1 MIDKWGREKNA
12 VSSWS
17 SLQCVSRTPSQARRD
32 DIAVRY
38 FSKDTLSCCGVCV
51 FGEGL
56 SFRRVRNAR
65 GSLRARV
72 NDIPHIF
79 LFFPRTD
86 TSRRIKQL
94 PFDATRMLGICGQ
107 LVCRLLFIVS
117 AYIPSYR
124 NRICLPVFSTNHQ
137 YTPLHHQSFH
147 YEFQHSHPAVNP
159 DAYSL
164 NSLHHSAVLPAAP
177 SRRTSGLHQPSQ
189 RPRAQVF
196 VPGRAAAGTGLS
208 GRVPQAWPV
217 THEPRLSVRHAP
229 RAKTAA
235 RGGSGAAAGGRW
247 PTGSLHLTGI
257 STVQAQ
263 IHTLNVSAAPSHT
276 HARRLQRRWR
286 LQGCC
291 IVTFTARAEEMIA
304 RGLQQK
310 KT

>member
-38 FSKDTLSCCGVCV
+38 FSKDTLSCCVCCV

-94 PFDATRMLGICGQ
+94 PLMQLGCLESVANSSVAYSSSSPLTYPATG
-107 LVCRLLFIVS
+107 
-117 AYIPSYR
+117 
-124 NRICLPVFSTNHQ
+124 NRICLPVFSHEPPVHAL
-137 YTPLHHQSFH
+137 TPPVLPLRV
-147 YEFQHSHPAVNP
+147 PAQPPGREPGCVLVKLSP
-159 DAYSL
+159 SL
-164 NSLHHSAVLPAAP
+164 AAVLPAAP

-208 GRVPQAWPV
+208 GRVTAGMTCHSWA
-217 THEPRLSVRHAP
+217 TALS
-229 RAKTAA
+229 TACTPSKDCCPGRVWGCR
-235 RGGSGAAAGGRW
+235 RGPMTYR
-247 PTGSLHLTGI
+247 
-257 STVQAQ
+257 
-263 IHTLNVSAAPSHT
+263 
-276 HARRLQRRWR
+276 
-286 LQGCC
+286 
-291 IVTFTARAEEMIA
+291 
-304 RGLQQK
+304 
-310 KT
+310 

>member
-1 MIDKWGREKNA
+1 MIDKWGREKTLWARGA
-12 VSSWS
+12 VCSVFHALPPRHGEMTS
-17 SLQCVSRTPSQARRD
+17 PSGTFLKTLWA
-32 DIAVRY
+32 AV
-38 FSKDTLSCCGVCV
+38 CVCV

-124 NRICLPVFSTNHQ
+124 NRICLPVFSHEPPVHAL
-137 YTPLHHQSFH
+137 TPPVLPLRV
-147 YEFQHSHPAVNP
+147 PAQPPGREPGRVLVKLSP
-159 DAYSL
+159 SL
-164 NSLHHSAVLPAAP
+164 TAVLPAAA
-177 SRRTSGLHQPSQ
+177 SRRTGGLHQPSQ
-189 RPRAQVF
+189 RPRAQVL
-196 VPGRAAAGTGLS
+196 VPGRTAAGTGLS

-217 THEPRLSVRHAP
+217 NHEPRLSVRHAP

-235 RGGSGAAAGGRW
+235 RGGSRAASTGGRW
-247 PTGSLHLTGI
+247 PTGTT
-257 STVQAQ
+257 STVLQAQ
-263 IHTLNVSAAPSHT
+263 NT
-276 HARRLQRRWR
+276 HSQMCHHRLTRGLKRSRR

-291 IVTFTARAEEMIA
+291 I
-304 RGLQQK
+304 
-310 KT
+310 